1 MGLQFSVDQLAEYVT
16 AGIRA
21 RAVANRTAH
30 NQERFTGQSVKE
42 MLAESLLSY
51 DNDRELRSTSK
62 PPLPMGLA
70 TLLTPQQLSAYLDTP
85 LNTLAQWRSRGLGP
99 RYIKWGHKIRY
110 DQADVVAWLE
120 EQKKCGEERI
130 GTKRREGPFVL
141 PVRYRRPKVQ
151 RTHRL
156 GGYAKKSFQSPGDG
170 GLGEGQNQKR
180 RGAREEG
187 LDTPV
192 C

>member
-16 AGIRA
+16 ASIRA

-30 NQERFTGQSVKE
+30 NSGRFTGQSVQE
-42 MLAESLLSY
+42 ILAKSCHS
-51 DNDRELRSTSK
+51 DDCGRELRSPPK
-62 PPLPMGLA
+62 HPLPPELA
-70 TLLTPQQLSAYLDTP
+70 TLLTPEQLSAYLDTP

-120 EQKKCGEERI
+120 EQKSFGEERLGI
-130 GTKRREGPFVL
+130 KRREGPSVL
-141 PVRYRRPKVQ
+141 PVRDRRPKVQ
-151 RTHRL
+151 RSHRL

-187 LDTPV
+187 LDTPI